1 MLTFLNGGREYS
13 ICHNTK
19 TNSSA
24 GDLQLAPFASCR
36 VHVQQH
42 NIVSPCF
49 YLLVIESVE
58 ADGAGV
64 DLGHVCFCFSAE
76 KQKVETNSE
85 KQN

>member
-1 MLTFLNGGREYS
+1 
-13 ICHNTK
+13 
-19 TNSSA
+19 
-24 GDLQLAPFASCR
+24 
-36 VHVQQH
+36 
-42 NIVSPCF
+42 
-49 YLLVIESVE
+49 VIESVE